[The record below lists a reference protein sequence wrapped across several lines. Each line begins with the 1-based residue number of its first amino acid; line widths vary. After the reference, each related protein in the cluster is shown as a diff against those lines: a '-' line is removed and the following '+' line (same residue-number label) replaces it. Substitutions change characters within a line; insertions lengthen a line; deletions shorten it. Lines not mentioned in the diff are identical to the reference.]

1 MSRGETRQNREGTA
15 AGDRFVSVKM
25 ETSLVVIGGGTGS
38 FSVLSGLRDHA
49 VDLCSIV
56 TMMDSG
62 GHSGVLRD
70 AYGILPPGDLRRCLI
85 ALSDESQILRDLFS
99 FRFEDPPLAGQNLGN
114 LFLLAL
120 TQSTGSERR
129 AIESISKIL
138 KIKGRVVPVTWDHS
152 HLNAELDNGEVIE
165 GEGNIDVRGD
175 ASPALPAHDMAHA
188 IRRVFLS
195 PAATAN
201 PDALKEIA
209 RADVIV
215 LAPGDLFTS
224 TIPNLLV
231 DGIAEAIQES
241 RAPLIYVLNL
251 MTKHGETDG
260 YSASRH
266 VAEIERYVGR
276 VPNGVLIHDG
286 SVPKCLLTRYDSEH
300 ARPVE
305 LDIDGMR
312 ALGVSVICSKNIMA
326 ADSFVRHDP
335 QRTAAA
341 LIELAETLRQSG
353 WVSASFRTD

>member
-1 MSRGETRQNREGTA
+1 M
-15 AGDRFVSVKM
+15 
-25 ETSLVVIGGGTGS
+25 
-38 FSVLSGLRDHA
+38 SGLRDHA

-70 AYGILPPGDLRRCLI
+70 AYGVLPPGDLRRCLI
-85 ALSDESQILRDLFS
+85 ALSDEAQILRDVFS
-99 FRFEDPPLAGQNLGN
+99 FRFEDPPLAGHNLGN

-120 TQSTGSERR
+120 TKATGSERR

-152 HLNAELDNGEVIE
+152 HLNAELDNGDIIE
-165 GEGNIDVRGD
+165 GEGNIDVRGN
-175 ASPALPAHDMAHA
+175 ASPALPDRDLTHG

-195 PAATAN
+195 PPATAN
-201 PDALKEIA
+201 PDALNEIA
-209 RADVIV
+209 RADVVV

-231 DGIAEAIQES
+231 DGIPEAIQES
-241 RAPLIYVLNL
+241 NAPLIYVLNL

-266 VAEIERYVGR
+266 LAEIVRYAGR
-276 VPNGVLIHDG
+276 VPDGVLIHDG
-286 SVPKCLLTRYDSEH
+286 SVPEHLIARYDSER

-305 LDIDGMR
+305 LDLDKMR
-312 ALGVSVICSKNIMA
+312 ELGVSLIRSKNIMS
-326 ADSFVRHDP
+326 ADSLVRHDP
-335 QRTAAA
+335 ERTAAA
-341 LIELAETLRQSG
+341 LIDLAEALLQPDCIAA
-353 WVSASFRTD
+353 SAKSR